1 VGDALQIADTIKQR
15 LLEIESTK
23 QRLSLELGFL
33 RRLLPQLRK
42 IVEKR
47 EAEMQARKERGE
59 SEPHRGE
66 QERYFG
72 KYFSV
77 N

>member
-1 VGDALQIADTIKQR
+1 LQIADNIKQR
-15 LLEIESTK
+15 LLELNSTK
-23 QRLSLELGFL
+23 QRLTIELGFL

-42 IVEKR
+42 MLER
-47 EAEMQARKERGE
+47 RAQELEARKARGE
-59 SEPHRGE
+59 EETHRGE